1 MNRCANYLVL
11 LVVLFSGFEMAGQ
24 TKEYELNFNAKGY
37 PYIECTL
44 SQYGTLYSLSKTFS
58 IPLSRIT
65 DANSIIDASEI
76 SGDRVL
82 KIPINTTYIKN
93 GSGDDRAKLVYVVKP
108 GETLYRI
115 SKTYFNRNVSDVSDL
130 NELEGSNISVGK
142 KIVIGYYLP
151 ENELDKLDEEEGD
164 IVVET
169 KPIEVPNVVWVKER
183 GIASWNQV
191 QMRGGRKF
199 VLHNTA
205 KLNTE
210 IEIYNPLMRRT
221 IHAKVVG
228 RIPEGTYAKDVDVL
242 VSPAVAQSLG
252 ALDARFMVEIKY
264 AIPAEDQLASMK

>member
-1 MNRCANYLVL
+1 MNRCAKCLVSL
-11 LVVLFSGFEMAGQ
+11 IVLFSGFEMAGQ
-24 TKEYELNFNAKGY
+24 TKEYELKFNEKGY

-44 SQYGTLYSLSKTFS
+44 SQYGTLYNLSKTFS

-65 DANSIIDASEI
+65 DANSIVDPSEI
-76 SGDRVL
+76 AGDKVL
-82 KIPINTTYIKN
+82 YMPINTSYIKN
-93 GSGDDRAKLVYVVKP
+93 GAGENRAKLVYVVKP

-115 SKTYFNRNVSDVSDL
+115 SKTYFNRSVSDVSSL
-130 NELEGSNISVGK
+130 NDLEGSNISVGK

-151 ENELDKLDEEEGD
+151 ENELDKLEEEEDD
-164 IVVET
+164 IASELKPVEA
-169 KPIEVPNVVWVKER
+169 PNVVWVKER
-183 GIASWNQV
+183 AIASWNQV
-191 QMRGGRKF
+191 QMKGGRKF

>member
-1 MNRCANYLVL
+1 
-11 LVVLFSGFEMAGQ
+11 MAGQ
-24 TKEYELNFNAKGY
+24 TKEYELKFNEKGY

-44 SQYGTLYSLSKTFS
+44 SQYGTLYNLSKTFS

-65 DANSIIDASEI
+65 DANSIVDPSEI
-76 SGDRVL
+76 AGDRVL
-82 KIPINTTYIKN
+82 YIPINTSYIKN
-93 GSGDDRAKLVYVVKP
+93 GSGENRAKLVYVVKP

-115 SKTYFNRNVSDVSDL
+115 SKTYFNRNVSDVSGL
-130 NELEGSNISVGK
+130 NDLEGSNISVGK

-151 ENELDKLDEEEGD
+151 EDELDKVEEDEA
-164 IVVET
+164 
-169 KPIEVPNVVWVKER
+169 IEVATEVKQAEAPAVVWVKER
-183 GIASWNQV
+183 AIASWNQV
-191 QMRGGRKF
+191 QMKGGRKF

-228 RIPEGTYAKDVDVL
+228 RIPAGTYAKDVDVL